1 MYFRNQSIKINFH
14 YWIKYLMAKKQYITK
29 ELSLEQILWNCR
41 DILRGKVEKADN
53 RNAVLSL
60 SFLKFAGEKF
70 LNRRNEII
78 EELKK
83 ENFVDEMLD
92 ALSESPAGYG
102 KVNVFYL
109 QQHCRWSYIVDKAG
123 DATIANILDTAMA
136 DIEAQN
142 PQLAGA
148 LPQKFFTSLRVE
160 TKTLKSLIDEIN
172 KISSER
178 FHEKDLIGRVYEY
191 FLQEFSIDERKDKGE
206 FYTPKCIVELIA
218 EVLEPYQGKI
228 YDPCCGSGGMFVQSL
243 KFVEAHGGNTANISV
258 YGQESTP
265 STYRLAK
272 MNLAIRGISH
282 NLGKEAAS
290 SFSNDQHK
298 DLKVDFIMA
307 NPPFNLKMWR
317 GADELTTDVRWSGYA
332 TPPVSNA
339 NYAWI
344 LHMLSKLDVTDGI
357 AGFLL
362 ANGALGADAE
372 EIKIRKQLIKNDKV
386 EAIIVLPREMFYSTD
401 ISVTL
406 WILNNNKKAG
416 TRNGRQLRSRE
427 HEILFVDLRTWNQ
440 NIYEKSYVFFTHEQI
455 LAVKKIYNDFQAVDR
470 PEIYEQPELYRAVKI
485 DEIKRKKYSL
495 VPSQYIEFID
505 HDLEIDHET
514 EMQRIQADL
523 KELMK
528 REKLSQTQLLNA
540 FKNLG
545 YGID

>member
-1 MYFRNQSIKINFH
+1 M
-14 YWIKYLMAKKQYITK
+14 
-29 ELSLEQILWNCR
+29 
-41 DILRGKVEKADN
+41 RGKVEKADN

-60 SFLKFAGEKF
+60 SFLKFAGDKF
-70 LNRRNEII
+70 LARRNELI
-78 EELKK
+78 EELKA
-83 ENFVDEMLD
+83 EGFPED
-92 ALSESPAGYG
+92 ALETLVDNPTGYG

-109 QQHCRWSYIVDKAG
+109 QSHCRWTHIVEKAG

-142 PQLAGA
+142 PTLTGA

-160 TKTLKSLIDEIN
+160 TKTIKSLIDEVN

-206 FYTPKCIVELIA
+206 FYTPKCIVDLIA
-218 EVLEPYQGKI
+218 ELIEPYQGKI
-228 YDPCCGSGGMFVQSL
+228 YDPCCGSGGMFVQSF
-243 KFVEAHGGNTANISV
+243 KFVEAHGGNTTNISI

-282 NLGKEAAS
+282 NLGKEAVS
-290 SFSNDQHK
+290 SFTNDQHK

-307 NPPFNLKMWR
+307 NPPFNLKKWR
-317 GADELTTDVRWSGYA
+317 AADELTSDPRWSGYA
-332 TPPVSNA
+332 TPPESNA

-344 LHMLSKLDVTDGI
+344 LHMLSKLNTTDGI

-362 ANGALGADAE
+362 ANGALGADSE
-372 EIKIRKQLIKNDKV
+372 ELKIRTQLIKNDKV

-406 WILNNNKKAG
+406 WIISNNKHACS
-416 TRNGRQLRSRE
+416 RNGRKLRNRE
-427 HEILFVDLRTWNQ
+427 NEILFIDQRTWNE
-440 NIYEKSYVFFTHEQI
+440 NVYEKSYVLFTPDQI
-455 LAVKKIYNDFQAVDR
+455 AEVKSIYNGFQAVDR
-470 PEIYEQPELYRAVKI
+470 PEKYEQPELYHAVKLE
-485 DEIKRKKYSL
+485 EIRKKKYSL

-505 HDLEIDHET
+505 HDLEIDHKV
-514 EMQRIQADL
+514 EMKRIQTDL
-523 KELMK
+523 AALLH
-528 REKLSQTQLLNA
+528 RERDSQSQLVKA

>member
-1 MYFRNQSIKINFH
+1 
-14 YWIKYLMAKKQYITK
+14 MAKKQAIAKEIT
-29 ELSLEQILWNCR
+29 LEQILWNCR

-60 SFLKFAGEKF
+60 AFLKFAGDKF
-70 LNRRNEII
+70 VARRM
-78 EELKK
+78 ELFDELEK
-83 ENFVDEMLD
+83 ENFPKETLD
-92 ALSESPAGYG
+92 VLCDSPAGYG

-109 QQHCRWSYIVDKAG
+109 QPHCRWSYIVDKAG

-142 PQLAGA
+142 PTLAGA
-148 LPQKFFTSLRVE
+148 LSQKFFTSLR
-160 TKTLKSLIDEIN
+160 TDSKTLKSLIDEVN

-206 FYTPKCIVELIA
+206 FYTPKCIVDLIA
-218 EVLEPYQGKI
+218 ELIEPYQGKI
-228 YDPCCGSGGMFVQSL
+228 YDPCCGSGGMFVQSV
-243 KFVEAHGGNTANISV
+243 KFIEAHGGNTTKISV

-282 NLGKEAAS
+282 NLGKEPAS
-290 SFSNDQHK
+290 SFTNDQHK
-298 DLKVDFIMA
+298 DEKVDFIMA
-307 NPPFNLKMWR
+307 NPPFNLKKWR
-317 GADELTTDVRWSGYA
+317 GADELTSDPRWSGYA
-332 TPPVSNA
+332 TPPESNA

-344 LHMLSKLDVTDGI
+344 LHMLSKLNTTDGI

-362 ANGALGADAE
+362 ANGALGAEGE
-372 EIKIRKQLIKNDKV
+372 EVKIRKQLIENDKV

-406 WILNNNKKAG
+406 WIINNNKKAC

-427 HEILFVDLRTWNQ
+427 NEVLFVDLRTWNQ
-440 NIYEKSYVFFTHEQI
+440 NVYEKSYVMFSPEQI
-455 LAVKKIYNDFQAVDR
+455 EAIKKIYNEFQAADR
-470 PEIYEQPELYRAVKI
+470 PEKYEQAELYRAVKL
-485 DEIKRKKYSL
+485 DEIKKKKYSL

-505 HDLEIDHET
+505 HDLEIDHEA
-514 EMQRIQADL
+514 EMKRIQADL
-523 KELMK
+523 KELIQ
-528 REKLSQTQLLNA
+528 REKISQTQLANA

>member
-1 MYFRNQSIKINFH
+1 
-14 YWIKYLMAKKQYITK
+14 MAKKQTATK
-29 ELSLEQILWNCR
+29 EITLEQILWNCR
-41 DILRGKVEKADN
+41 DILRAKVEKADN

-60 SFLKFAGEKF
+60 VFLKFAGDKF
-70 LNRRNEII
+70 TNRHLEIF
-78 EELKK
+78 EELKAEDMPEESLNVLC
-83 ENFVDEMLD
+83 EN
-92 ALSESPAGYG
+92 PAAYG

-109 QQHCRWSYIVDKAG
+109 QPHCRWSYIVEKAG

-142 PQLAGA
+142 PTLAGA
-148 LPQKFFTSLRVE
+148 LPQKFFTSLRTE
-160 TKTLKSLIDEIN
+160 TKTIKSLIDEVN
-172 KISSER
+172 KISPER

-206 FYTPKCIVELIA
+206 FYTPKCIVDLIA
-218 EVLEPYQGKI
+218 ELIEPFQGKI

-243 KFVEAHGGNTANISV
+243 KFIEAHGGNTTNISV

-282 NLGKEAAS
+282 NLGKEPGS
-290 SFSNDQHK
+290 SFTNDQHK

-307 NPPFNLKMWR
+307 NPPFNLKKWR
-317 GADELTTDVRWSGYA
+317 ATNELTNDVRWKGYA
-332 TPPVSNA
+332 TPPESNA

-344 LHMLSKLDVTDGI
+344 LHMLSKLNTTDGI

-372 EIKIRKQLIKNDKV
+372 EVKIRKELIKNDKV

-406 WILNNNKKAG
+406 WIINNNKKAC
-416 TRNGRQLRSRE
+416 TRNGRKLRNRE
-427 HEILFVDLRTWNQ
+427 NEVLFVDLRTWNQ
-440 NIYEKSYVFFTHEQI
+440 NVYEKSYVLFTPEQI
-455 LAVKKIYNDFQAVDR
+455 TEAKNILNGFQAIDR
-470 PEIYEQPELYRAVKI
+470 PEKYEQPELYRVVKL
-485 DEIKRKKYSL
+485 DEIRKNKYSL

-505 HDLEIDHET
+505 RDLEIDHEA
-514 EMQRIQADL
+514 EMKRIQADL
-523 KELMK
+523 KELMQ
-528 REKLSQTQLLNA
+528 REKKSQTQLANA

>member
-1 MYFRNQSIKINFH
+1 
-14 YWIKYLMAKKQYITK
+14 MAKKQKVIKEIT
-29 ELSLEQILWNCR
+29 LEQILWNCR

-60 SFLKFAGEKF
+60 AFLKFAGDKF
-70 LNRRNEII
+70 TIRHIEIV
-78 EELKK
+78 EELKSEGMTEETMNVLC
-83 ENFVDEMLD
+83 EN
-92 ALSESPAGYG
+92 PAAYG

-109 QQHCRWSYIVDKAG
+109 QPHCRWSYLVDKAG
-123 DATIANILDTAMA
+123 EADIANKLDVAMA

-142 PQLAGA
+142 PTLAGA
-148 LPQKFFTSLRVE
+148 LPQKFFTSLRADS
-160 TKTLKSLIDEIN
+160 KTIKALIDEIN

-206 FYTPKCIVELIA
+206 FYTPKCIVDLIA
-218 EVLEPYQGKI
+218 ELIEPYQGKI
-228 YDPCCGSGGMFVQSL
+228 YDPCCGSGGMFVQSV
-243 KFVEAHGGNTANISV
+243 KFIEAHGGNTTNISV

-282 NLGKEAAS
+282 NLGKEAVS
-290 SFSNDQHK
+290 TFTNDQHK

-307 NPPFNLKMWR
+307 NPPFNLKKWR
-317 GADELTTDVRWSGYA
+317 EADELTSDPRWSGYV
-332 TPPVSNA
+332 TPPESNA

-344 LHMLSKLDVTDGI
+344 LHMLSKLNTTDGI

-372 EIKIRKQLIKNDKV
+372 EIKIRKQLIINDKV

-406 WILNNNKKAG
+406 WIINNNKKAC
-416 TRNGRQLRSRE
+416 TLNGRQLRNRE
-427 HEILFVDLRTWNQ
+427 NEVLFVDLRTWNQ
-440 NIYEKSYVFFTHEQI
+440 NVYEKSFVMFSPKQI
-455 LAVKKIYNDFQAVDR
+455 ADVKKIYNEFQAVDR
-470 PEIYEQPELYRAVKI
+470 PDKYEQPELYRAVRI
-485 DEIKRKKYSL
+485 EEIEKKNYSL

-505 HDLEIDHET
+505 HDLEIDHES
-514 EMQRIQADL
+514 EMKRIQVEL
-523 KELMK
+523 KELMN
-528 REKLSQTQLLNA
+528 REKLSQTQLTNA

>member
-1 MYFRNQSIKINFH
+1 
-14 YWIKYLMAKKQYITK
+14 MAKKQNNK
-29 ELSLEQILWNCR
+29 ELTLEQVLWNCR

-60 SFLKFAGEKF
+60 VFLKFAGEKF
-70 LNRRNEII
+70 ITRKKEIV
-78 EELKK
+78 EELKQQ
-83 ENFVDEMLD
+83 NMPDDAIDMLCE
-92 ALSESPAGYG
+92 APAGYG

-109 QQHCRWSYIVDKAG
+109 PTHCRWDFIVDKAG
-123 DATIANILDTAMA
+123 AADIAEKLDTAMA
-136 DIEAQN
+136 DIETQN
-142 PQLAGA
+142 QSLTGA

-160 TKTLKSLIDEIN
+160 TKTIKSLIDEIN
-172 KISSER
+172 KISNER

-206 FYTPKCIVELIA
+206 FYTPKCIVDLIA
-218 EVLEPYQGKI
+218 ELIEPYKGVI

-243 KFVEAHGGNTANISV
+243 KFVEAHGGNTTNIRV

-282 NLGKEAAS
+282 DLGKEAVS
-290 SFSNDQHK
+290 TFTNDQHK

-307 NPPFNLKMWR
+307 NPPFNLKKWR
-317 GADELTTDVRWSGYA
+317 GADELTSDPRWSGYA

-344 LHMLSKLDVTDGI
+344 LHMVSKLNTTDGI
-357 AGFLL
+357 AAFLL
-362 ANGALGADAE
+362 ANGALSDE
-372 EIKIRKQLIKNDKV
+372 LQIRKQLIKNDKV

-416 TRNGRQLRSRE
+416 ERNGRKLRNRE
-427 HEILFVDLRTWNQ
+427 KEILFVDLRTWSQ
-440 NIYEKSYVFFTHEQI
+440 NVYEKSYVMFDHEQI
-455 LAVKKIYNDFQAVDR
+455 LAIKKIYDDFQSIDCPAK
-470 PEIYEQPELYRAVKI
+470 YEVSELYRAVKF
-485 DEIKRKKYSL
+485 DEIKSKKYSL

-505 HDLEIDHET
+505 RDLEIDHKS
-514 EMQRIQADL
+514 EMARIQADL
-523 KELMK
+523 KTLMV
-528 REKLSQTQLLNA
+528 REKQSQSQLTKA

-545 YGID
+545 YGIE

>member
-1 MYFRNQSIKINFH
+1 
-14 YWIKYLMAKKQYITK
+14 MAKKQNTIK
-29 ELSLEQILWNCR
+29 ELTLEQILWNCR
-41 DILRGKVEKADN
+41 NILRGKVEKADN

-60 SFLKFAGEKF
+60 TFLKFAGDKF
-70 LNRRNEII
+70 AIRRKELF
-78 EELKK
+78 EELQK
-83 ENFVDEMLD
+83 ENFPEETMDVMC
-92 ALSESPAGYG
+92 ESPAGYG

-109 QQHCRWSYIVDKAG
+109 QPHCRWTYIVEKAG
-123 DATIANILDTAMA
+123 NSTIANILDTAMA
-136 DIEAQN
+136 DIESQN
-142 PQLAGA
+142 PSLSGA
-148 LPQKFFTSLRVE
+148 LTQKFFTSLRVE
-160 TKTLKSLIDEIN
+160 TKTLKSLIDEVN
-172 KISSER
+172 KISSAR

-206 FYTPKCIVELIA
+206 FYTPKCIVDLIA
-218 EVLEPYQGKI
+218 ELIEPYQGKI
-228 YDPCCGSGGMFVQSL
+228 YDPCCGSGGMFVQSV
-243 KFVEAHGGNTANISV
+243 KFIEAHGGNTTNISV

-282 NLGKEAAS
+282 NLGKEPAS
-290 SFSNDQHK
+290 SFTNDQHK
-298 DLKVDFIMA
+298 NEKVDFIMA
-307 NPPFNLKMWR
+307 NPPFNLKQWR
-317 GADELTTDVRWSGYA
+317 AADELTTDPRWSGYA

-344 LHMLSKLDVTDGI
+344 LHMLSKLNNTDGI

-386 EAIIVLPREMFYSTD
+386 EAIIVLPRQMFYSTD

-406 WILNNNKKAG
+406 WIINNNKRAC

-427 HEILFVDLRTWNQ
+427 NEILFVDLRTWNQ
-440 NIYEKSYVFFTHEQI
+440 NVYEKSYVLFTPEQI
-455 LAVKKIYNDFQAVDR
+455 AAVKKIYNGFQAAER
-470 PEIYEQPELYRAVKI
+470 PETYEQPELYRAVKL
-485 DEIKRKKYSL
+485 DEIKKKKYTL

-505 HDLEIDHET
+505 HDLEIDHEA
-514 EMQRIQADL
+514 EMTRIQTDL

-528 REKLSQTQLLNA
+528 REKLSQTQLANA

>member
-1 MYFRNQSIKINFH
+1 MIYQVIEILRNLN
-14 YWIKYLMAKKQYITK
+14 MAKKQNTTK
-29 ELSLEQILWNCR
+29 ELTLEQILWNCR

-53 RNAVLSL
+53 RNSVLSL
-60 SFLKFAGEKF
+60 AFLKFAGDKF
-70 LNRRNEII
+70 LMRRNELAL
-78 EELKK
+78 ELKS
-83 ENFVDEMLD
+83 EGFPDD
-92 ALSESPAGYG
+92 ALESFLDNPTGYG

-109 QQHCRWSYIVDKAG
+109 QPHCRWYYIVDKAG
-123 DATIANILDTAMA
+123 ESDIAHKLDLAMA

-142 PQLAGA
+142 PSLTGA
-148 LPQKFFTSLRVE
+148 LPQKFFTSLR
-160 TKTLKSLIDEIN
+160 TNSKTIKSLIDEIN
-172 KISSER
+172 KISAER

-206 FYTPKCIVELIA
+206 FYTPKSIVNLIA
-218 EVLEPYQGKI
+218 ELIEPYQGKI
-228 YDPCCGSGGMFVQSL
+228 YDPCCGSGGMFVQSI
-243 KFVEAHGGNTANISV
+243 KFIEAHGGNTTNISV

-265 STYRLAK
+265 STFRLAK

-282 NLGKEAAS
+282 NLGKEAVS
-290 SFSNDQHK
+290 TFTNDQHK

-307 NPPFNLKMWR
+307 NPPFNLKKWR
-317 GADELTTDVRWSGYA
+317 APDELTSDPRWSGYA

-344 LHMLSKLDVTDGI
+344 LHMLSKLNTTDGI

-372 EIKIRKQLIKNDKV
+372 EIKIRKQLILNDKV

-416 TRNGRQLRSRE
+416 IRNGRQLRDRQNE
-427 HEILFVDLRTWNQ
+427 VLFVDLRTWNQ
-440 NIYEKSYVFFTHEQI
+440 NVYEKSYVMFSPEQI
-455 LAVKKIYNDFQAVDR
+455 ADIKSIYNGFQAADR
-470 PEIYEQPELYRAVKI
+470 NRKYEQPELYRAVKL
-485 DEIKRKKYSL
+485 DEIKKKNYSL

-505 HDLEIDHET
+505 HDLEIDHEA
-514 EMQRIQADL
+514 EMVRIQTDL

-528 REKLSQTQLLNA
+528 REKRSQIQLANA

-545 YGID
+545 YAID